1 MNHRNR
7 PSTAGQPAS
16 FCPAKSAS
24 IAANNNEP
32 RALELS
38 PGDAITIRIAP
49 GASASTRALDWIG
62 FQEAGWSSERA
73 FGDACRAWREA
84 KTVRVLKINK
94 RWRAH
99 AGDLA
104 TWIEGEAHRQR
115 EAQDEG
121 DEFTR
126 RCRAAGVAV
135 AVTPARRASR

>member
-1 MNHRNR
+1 MNSTR
-7 PSTAGQPAS
+7 PLTAGQVAS
-16 FCPAKSAS
+16 FSPGKSAS
-24 IAANNNEP
+24 IAANSNEP
-32 RALELS
+32 RALELA

-49 GASASTRALDWIG
+49 GATVTTRALDWIG
-62 FQEAGWSSERA
+62 FEQAGWSSERA

-84 KTVRVLKINK
+84 KSVRVVKVNK

-104 TWIEGEAHRQR
+104 KWLESEAERQR

-121 DEFTR
+121 DEFAR

-135 AVTPARRASR
+135 AISPSRRSSR

>member
-1 MNHRNR
+1 MNSTR
-7 PSTAGQPAS
+7 PLTARQGAS
-16 FCPAKSAS
+16 FSQEKSVYV
-24 IAANNNEP
+24 AANNNEP

-38 PGDAITIRIAP
+38 PGEAITIRIAP
-49 GASASTRALDWIG
+49 GASVSTRALDWIG

-84 KTVRVLKINK
+84 KTVRVVKVNK

-104 TWIEGEAHRQR
+104 KWLEGEADRQR

-135 AVTPARRASR
+135 AITPARRAAR

>member
-1 MNHRNR
+1 MTHRNR
-7 PSTAGQPAS
+7 PSTAGQAAS
-16 FCPAKSAS
+16 FSPEKSAS
-24 IAANNNEP
+24 VAANHNLP

-38 PGDAITIRIAP
+38 PGEAITIRIAP
-49 GASASTRALDWIG
+49 GASVAPRPLDWIG
-62 FQEAGWSSERA
+62 FYEAGWSSERA

-84 KTVRVLKINK
+84 KTVRVVKVNK

-104 TWIEGEAHRQR
+104 KWLEGEADRQR

-135 AVTPARRASR
+135 AITPARRASR